1 MKQALRLFAC
11 LLQWLALTALPGAVR
26 AQADEHA
33 DISALLQSGQAAQA
47 LTLAE
52 QRLTEHPRDPQLRFL
67 RALAQTDAGEPERA
81 IASFTELTQEFP
93 ELPEP
98 YNNLAVLY
106 ARQNQWDQAR
116 ATLEM
121 ALRANPGYA
130 TAQENLGDIYAWLAS
145 QAYSKAMQLDA
156 NSAASVRPKLALT
169 GELLGT
175 GRAPGGDKKM
185 PLTRKIRAALP
196 PMAIMAMTIGAAL
209 AADYPGR
216 PIKIVVPY
224 AAGGTIDS
232 MARLLSPKFRAERGQ
247 PVLIDN
253 RPGAGTMIGADAVAR
268 SEPDGHTLFMGTNS
282 AFTISPH
289 IMDKLPYD
297 PLRSF
302 AAIGTMAPLPNLIV
316 VKPDAPYQ
324 TLADVVDAARR
335 GEKISYAS
343 FGKGSTAHLSGEAIR
358 VAAAIAIAEIPYKSG
373 PQCVQAV
380 LAGQV
385 SVGLGPSFG
394 SVQRVKRGQLRAV
407 AITSATRS
415 PDLPHVPTVREA
427 GYPSAELVA
436 WVGLFVPAATPAPIR
451 DLLCPPPPH
460 PGRRSGTGF
469 PGRCGAR
476 GTSRK

>member
-1 MKQALRLFAC
+1 M
-11 LLQWLALTALPGAVR
+11 T
-26 AQADEHA
+26 
-33 DISALLQSGQAAQA
+33 
-47 LTLAE
+47 
-52 QRLTEHPRDPQLRFL
+52 
-67 RALAQTDAGEPERA
+67 
-81 IASFTELTQEFP
+81 
-93 ELPEP
+93 
-98 YNNLAVLY
+98 
-106 ARQNQWDQAR
+106 
-116 ATLEM
+116 
-121 ALRANPGYA
+121 
-130 TAQENLGDIYAWLAS
+130 
-145 QAYSKAMQLDA
+145 
-156 NSAASVRPKLALT
+156 
-169 GELLGT
+169 
-175 GRAPGGDKKM
+175 
-185 PLTRKIRAALP
+185 LTRKIRAALS
-196 PMAIMAMTIGAAL
+196 PMAIMAMAMAMTIGAAL

-232 MARLLSPKFRAERGQ
+232 MARLLSPKFQPELGQ

-282 AFTISPH
+282 AFTITPH

-302 AAIGTMAPLPNLIV
+302 AAIGTMATLPNLIV

-343 FGKGSTAHLSGEAIR
+343 FGKVSTAHLSGEAIR
-358 VAAAIAIAEIPYKSG
+358 VAAAIDIAEIPYKSG

-385 SVGLGPSFG
+385 SMGFDTTFG
-394 SVQRVKRGQLRAV
+394 SVQRVKQGQLRAV

-436 WVGLFVPAATPAPIR
+436 WVGLFVPAPTPAPIHPP
-451 DLLCPPPPH
+451 LLPPPPRPRGGGRGYPRAQIGPLGAVFSPPPH
-460 PGRRSGTGF
+460 RRRRSRTGL
-469 PGRCGAR
+469 PRRCGAR
-476 GTSRK
+476 WTSRK

>member
-1 MKQALRLFAC
+1 M
-11 LLQWLALTALPGAVR
+11 T
-26 AQADEHA
+26 
-33 DISALLQSGQAAQA
+33 
-47 LTLAE
+47 
-52 QRLTEHPRDPQLRFL
+52 
-67 RALAQTDAGEPERA
+67 
-81 IASFTELTQEFP
+81 
-93 ELPEP
+93 
-98 YNNLAVLY
+98 
-106 ARQNQWDQAR
+106 
-116 ATLEM
+116 
-121 ALRANPGYA
+121 
-130 TAQENLGDIYAWLAS
+130 
-145 QAYSKAMQLDA
+145 
-156 NSAASVRPKLALT
+156 
-169 GELLGT
+169 
-175 GRAPGGDKKM
+175 
-185 PLTRKIRAALP
+185 LTRKIRAALS
-196 PMAIMAMTIGAAL
+196 PMAIMAMAMAMTIGAAL

-232 MARLLSPKFRAERGQ
+232 MARLLSPKFQAELGQ

-302 AAIGTMAPLPNLIV
+302 AAIGTMATLPNLIV

-358 VAAAIAIAEIPYKSG
+358 VAAAIDIAEIPYKSG

-385 SVGLGPSFG
+385 SMGFDTTFG
-394 SVQRVKRGQLRAV
+394 SVQRVKQGQLRAL

-436 WVGLFVPAATPAPIR
+436 WVGLFVPAATPAPIQDR
-451 DLLCPPPPH
+451 LAATL
-460 PGRRSGTGF
+460 RRALDEPQVKAQFAKMSVVVRFVDGESTMQTLRQEYLDIGKLVQTAKI
-469 PGRCGAR
+469 RAH
-476 GTSRK
+476 